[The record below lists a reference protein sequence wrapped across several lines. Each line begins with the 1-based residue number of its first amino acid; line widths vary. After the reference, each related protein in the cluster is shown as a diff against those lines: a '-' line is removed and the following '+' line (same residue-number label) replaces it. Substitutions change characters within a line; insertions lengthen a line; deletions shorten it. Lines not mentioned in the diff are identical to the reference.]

1 MNKQRCYDC
10 LFADSCSF
18 RNRLECCEYYCSTED
33 DEEVLDTYIEARR
46 REFYREWFAYTRED
60 YE

>member
-10 LFADSCSF
+10 LFADSCSY

-46 REFYREWFAYTRED
+46 REFHAEWFAYTRED